1 MILRTSSSNTR
12 TRGRLLGLW
21 CAALSLSASACGG
34 ASGGGA
40 ASATNS
46 LIGAPAPNFAA
57 EPVGGDGPRSPKEAR
72 GKVVILDFWG
82 TFCEPCKKSFPKY
95 QEIVDQFPGEVTV
108 LAVSVDEP
116 GNVKKDQLQ
125 QFALENHAKFA
136 IVWDK
141 DHSVADKY
149 GLKSLTMPSSFILD
163 KKGVVRHLHA
173 GFKDGDEAKVTE
185 EVKALVAGE

>member
-1 MILRTSSSNTR
+1 MVSSTSSLR
-12 TRGRLLGLW
+12 ACARARYLGLLG
-21 CAALSLSASACGG
+21 AALSLAASACGG
-34 ASGGGA
+34 AAGDARSTG
-40 ASATNS
+40 NS
-46 LIGAPAPNFAA
+46 LIGAPAPDFAA
-57 EPVGGDGPRSPKEAR
+57 EPVGGDGPRSPGEAR
-72 GKVVILDFWG
+72 GKVVIVDFWG

-95 QEIVDQFPGEVTV
+95 QEIVDQFPGDVTV

-116 GNVKKDQLQ
+116 GNVKKEQLQ

-141 DHSVADKY
+141 DHSAADRY
-149 GLKSLTMPSSFILD
+149 GLRSLTMPSSFILD

-173 GFKDGDEAKVTE
+173 GFKDGDEAKVTA